1 MSRGGAVFLR
11 WALLCVLT
19 WGVLAMHHVD
29 PEATGQSGGH
39 GVTSS
44 EHVDSAVPT
53 VSATDSGEQ
62 EDHGGLNGF
71 LHLCLAVLCTVV
83 GLVLLIRLGR
93 CQSRVRAFS
102 PSRIQVFAR
111 PVARPPPV
119 WGRGV
124 LHRVCV
130 LRV

>member
-11 WALLCVLT
+11 WALLCVLA

-29 PEATGQSGGH
+29 PVATGQSGGH

-44 EHVDSAVPT
+44 KHLDSAVPT

-62 EDHGGLNGF
+62 QEHEGLNGF

-83 GLVLLIRLGR
+83 SLVLLIRLVGR
-93 CQSRVRAFS
+93 QSRLRSTS

-119 WGRGV
+119 GGRGV